1 MPVDIS
7 ELKSKASGKTKALSV
22 DEATV
27 DELITKSRIQ
37 RFIER
42 FQLKTRRGDGSII
55 DIGIGN
61 EWKILELAQLFNYDI
76 EILDRLEA
84 DSGEILNTTNPVE
97 LILGMEQIKLQ
108 RATNELLSTVV
119 CKLTAMNG
127 VDQAT
132 LISTPDQSS
141 SDHNKNKLEVLKEKL
156 NAVSGFDKKCSSH

>member
-119 CKLTAMNG
+119 CKLTAMVG
-127 VDQAT
+127 
-132 LISTPDQSS
+132 TPDQSS
-141 SDHNKNKLEVLKEKL
+141 SDHNKSKLEVLKEKL
-156 NAVSGFDKKCSSH
+156 NAASGFDKKRSPH

>member
-42 FQLKTRRGDGSII
+42 FQLKTRRGNGSII

-108 RATNELLSTVV
+108 RATNELLSAVV
-119 CKLTAMNG
+119 CKLTAMVG
-127 VDQAT
+127 
-132 LISTPDQSS
+132 TPDQSS

-156 NAVSGFDKKCSSH
+156 NAASGFDKKCSPH

>member
-76 EILDRLEA
+76 EVLDRLEA

-119 CKLTAMNG
+119 CKLTAMVG
-127 VDQAT
+127 
-132 LISTPDQSS
+132 TPDQSS
-141 SDHNKNKLEVLKEKL
+141 FDHNKNKLEVLKEKL
-156 NAVSGFDKKCSSH
+156 NAASGFDKKRSPH